1 MGADL
6 PSGASPPDG
15 APPLWREVLVDVQR
29 RLAGNGRAPEEARWM
44 VAEVSGIED
53 DAGLDAPTKVSHI
66 ARLDSLVTRRLSGEP
81 LQYVLGRWS
90 FRGLDLMV
98 DRRVLIPR
106 PETEVVAGYALE
118 ECGRVAGAG
127 TAGDTVYVA
136 DLGCGS
142 GAIGFAVAAE
152 QSTTQVWCT
161 DVSAEALA
169 VAGANLAGLG
179 LPARR
184 VNLAQ
189 GSWFSALPSQMAGRF
204 DVIVSNPPYVGE
216 GELLSSEVEDWE
228 PPAAFRA
235 GPHGTEDLD
244 HLVDQASEWLTADGS
259 LVLEV
264 SPLLA
269 EAVAGRASTA
279 GYREVY
285 VHPDLTGRDRVV
297 VARGPR

>member
-1 MGADL
+1 
-6 PSGASPPDG
+6 
-15 APPLWREVLVDVQR
+15 
-29 RLAGNGRAPEEARWM
+29 M

-53 DAGLDAPTKVSHI
+53 DAGLDAPMKISHI
-66 ARLDSLVTRRLSGEP
+66 ARLDSLIARRLRGEP

-90 FRGLDLMV
+90 FLGLDLMV

-118 ECGRVAGAG
+118 ECGRAADAG
-127 TAGDTVYVA
+127 TAGDTVCVA

-152 QSTTQVWCT
+152 YPTTMVWCT
-161 DVSAEALA
+161 DVSAGALA
-169 VAGANLAGLG
+169 VARANLAGLG

-189 GSWFSALPSQMAGRF
+189 GSWFSALPSKMAGRF

-216 GELLSSEVEDWE
+216 GELLPPEVEYWE
-228 PPAAFRA
+228 PPTALRA
-235 GPHGTEDLD
+235 GPYGTEDLE
-244 HLVDQASEWLTADGS
+244 HLVDQASDWLTVGGS

-269 EAVAGRASTA
+269 ETVAERASTV
-279 GYREVY
+279 GYREVCI
-285 VHPDLTGRDRVV
+285 HPDLTGRDRVV
-297 VARGPR
+297 VARGPG